1 MNKQTF
7 EQSIKNNF
15 DRIPTNFFEQI
26 EIYKDILSVS
36 NQTINLTS
44 FTSEQ
49 EIYGNY
55 FYDSLIV
62 YKNINFNQYQS
73 ILDIGSGSGIPG
85 LLLKLL
91 YPHVHLTIIEANIKK
106 TEFMKMLVNKLN
118 LQNIFFW
125 NKRAENIK
133 SDEYEKFD
141 IVTSRAVGPLKIIM
155 EISVPYC
162 KVNGL
167 IIQPKSKNYINE
179 QKDFSKLLPSLNIKL
194 TKIENFTSENN
205 HEHHVFIYKKEKVTN
220 RRFPR
225 KWSIIVKE

>member
-1 MNKQTF
+1 
-7 EQSIKNNF
+7 
-15 DRIPTNFFEQI
+15 
-26 EIYKDILSVS
+26 
-36 NQTINLTS
+36 
-44 FTSEQ
+44 
-49 EIYGNY
+49 
-55 FYDSLIV
+55 
-62 YKNINFNQYQS
+62 
-73 ILDIGSGSGIPG
+73 
-85 LLLKLL
+85 
-91 YPHVHLTIIEANIKK
+91 
-106 TEFMKMLVNKLN
+106 MKMLVNKLN

-225 KWSIIVKE
+225 K